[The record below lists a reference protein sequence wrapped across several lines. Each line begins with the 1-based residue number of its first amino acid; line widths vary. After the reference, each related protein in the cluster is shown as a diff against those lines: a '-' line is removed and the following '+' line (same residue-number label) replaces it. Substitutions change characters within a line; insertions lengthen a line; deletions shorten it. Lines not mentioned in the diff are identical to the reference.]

1 MVMTNGNT
9 EEDMAKRNSNGPPR
23 ERFIEETLTLIA
35 EKGGSKDVNLRE
47 ISRRVGC
54 AHTNA
59 YNYFNNMDD
68 LLWAAFKGALLFYAE
83 AITEGLDDRLS
94 GYKYFDRLMKNMVDF
109 AVDNPGLYRFI
120 GSDPVNPENIP
131 EEIIEIIIG
140 LKLYYL
146 KVFRTLTNGTV
157 TRAKAD
163 QAGDTILAYM
173 DGEIFNLING
183 RYLPD
188 EQISGRIVGNIH
200 KLFTLLTSKISDGI
214 VLKKTSTRAG
224 EIDFPSLKLSNLF
237 EGRIP

>member
-1 MVMTNGNT
+1 
-9 EEDMAKRNSNGPPR
+9 MAKRNSKGPPR

-68 LLWAAFKGALLFYAE
+68 LLWAAFKRALLLYAE
-83 AITEGLDDRLS
+83 AITAGLEDSLS
-94 GYKYFDRLMKNMVDF
+94 GYKYFDRLISNMVDF
-109 AVDNPGLYRFI
+109 AVGNPGLYRFI
-120 GSDPVNPENIP
+120 GSDPLTPESIP
-131 EEIIEIIIG
+131 EEIVEIITG

-146 KVFRTLTNGTV
+146 KVFRTLTKGTV

-163 QAGDTILAYM
+163 HAGNTILAYM

-188 EQISGRIVGNIH
+188 EQVRGRIIGNIH
-200 KLFTLLTSKISDGI
+200 QLFTLLTSKSNDGI
-214 VLKKTSTRAG
+214 VLRKAAGRSG
-224 EIDFPSLKLSNLF
+224 EIAFPELKVSNLF
-237 EGRIP
+237 EGRTS

>member
-1 MVMTNGNT
+1 
-9 EEDMAKRNSNGPPR
+9 MAKRNSKGPPR

-68 LLWAAFKGALLFYAE
+68 LLWAAFKRALLFYAE

-94 GYKYFDRLMKNMVDF
+94 GYKYFDRLMKNMFDF

-120 GSDPVNPENIP
+120 GSDPLNPESIP
-131 EEIIEIIIG
+131 NEIIEIITG

-146 KVFRTLTNGTV
+146 KVFRSLTKGTV

-163 QAGDTILAYM
+163 HAGNTILAYM

-188 EQISGRIVGNIH
+188 EQIRGRIVGNIH
-200 KLFTLLTSKISDGI
+200 KLFTLLTSKTSDGI
-214 VLKKTSTRAG
+214 VLKKTATRAG
-224 EIDFPSLKLSNLF
+224 EIGFPALKLSNLF
-237 EGRIP
+237 EGRAS